1 MTTLNPPVAAAM
13 YEPRSNS
20 KTAKVLAFFQA
31 NRDETLTADDIADK
45 FGLVR
50 NNVHT
55 VLRPALDAQ
64 LLARDRDHFGDYV
77 YSAGPQ
83 LATTAPAESE
93 PSHAVIENH
102 TAAASDEAW
111 PPAPT
116 PTLRRNAQVAVD
128 PRDIAALPVDT
139 GVPFHGPDRSPGAK
153 WAPLFEKLTDNGHS
167 VAYPLAWHTAV
178 VAQAAKLNGA
188 LKKRNATY
196 AYRARKISD
205 TQARLWRIAK

>member
-1 MTTLNPPVAAAM
+1 MTTLNPPVAAAI
-13 YEPRSNS
+13 YEPRTNS

-50 NNVHT
+50 SNVHT

-83 LATTAPAESE
+83 LATLPVDDAGPATAPAATATPPQ
-93 PSHAVIENH
+93 PSN
-102 TAAASDEAW
+102 
-111 PPAPT
+111 PPQGAT
-116 PTLRRNAQVAVD
+116 TLRRNAQVAVD

-196 AYRARKISD
+196 AYRVRKISD